1 MLQPGQVDGNHW
13 VGTLSSSALATA
25 IGIAALQARD
35 PEGCKDAIAR
45 GRRWLQETQLADGGW
60 GDAVVDP
67 SNINSTSLALA
78 ALVFTT
84 PSSFQRAEGDRTLAT
99 VLERGRAR
107 LHAMGGYEAV
117 GDPKRCTLSGP
128 CRTVSAL
135 AELMSWT
142 RIKRLRPEVILFP
155 RRLTR
160 TISTTFPAYLSI
172 ATLHSTRASDPRNL
186 LPTYPLARRQAMAWL
201 SRAQGPG
208 GSFELSA
215 FLTALIIVCLS
226 AAGLGDLPWL
236 RRAFRFVLESQRPD
250 GGWPIDRD
258 LETFDTD
265 LAVMAFRESGLRPP
279 NATAIR
285 DWLRR
290 RQFDSPCFP
299 TGAAPG
305 GWAWAMADGW
315 PDSDDTSFTLVALRT
330 LGVRQDDP
338 AIERGSRWLEGM
350 QNRDGSWSTFVRN
363 SRMPFDHDCPY
374 ITGHVLSALNAAGR
388 LHGASR
394 ALDRALVYLERSQRD
409 DGSFASIWFR
419 ASTAGSASVVEALSD
434 CGLGAHRITRAA
446 SEFLLRN
453 QNPDGGWG
461 GERGHDASTAEETSW
476 ALLALLRG
484 PIEDRRDSIQRG
496 LDWLCRNQLAD
507 GTWSPWPVGLY
518 YSAMWY
524 SDSAYALTLPIAAL
538 GRARRVLAGG
548 R

>member
-1 MLQPGQVDGNHW
+1 MDSNHW
-13 VGTLSSSALATA
+13 AGALSSSALATA
-25 IGIAALQARD
+25 ISIVALQARD

-45 GRRWLQETQLADGGW
+45 GRGWLLETQHPDGGW
-60 GDAVVDP
+60 GDAVVDA

-78 ALVFTT
+78 ALVFTS
-84 PSSFQRAEGDRTLAT
+84 PGSFQPARADGRLED
-99 VLERGRAR
+99 VLERARAR
-107 LHAMGGYEAV
+107 LLAMGGYEAV

-186 LPTYPLARRQAMAWL
+186 LPTYPLARRRAMAWL

-236 RRAFRFVLESQRPD
+236 RPAFRFVLESQRPD

-265 LAVMAFRESGLRPP
+265 LAVMAFRESGLTPP
-279 NATAIR
+279 NATAVR
-285 DWLRR
+285 DWLVR
-290 RQFDSPCFP
+290 RQIDSPCFP
-299 TGAAPG
+299 SGAPPG
-305 GWAWAMADGW
+305 GWAWAMPDGW
-315 PDSDDTSFTLVALRT
+315 PDSDDTSFTLLALRS
-330 LGVRQDDP
+330 LGVKHDAP
-338 AIERGSRWLEGM
+338 AIVRGSGWLEGM

-374 ITGHVLSALNAAGR
+374 ITGHVLRALNAAGR
-388 LHGASR
+388 FQGGSR
-394 ALDRALVYLERSQRD
+394 ALDRGLAYLERAQRA

-419 ASTAGSASVVEALSD
+419 ASTAGSASVAEALSD
-434 CGLGAHRITRAA
+434 CGLAAHRITCGARG
-446 SEFLLRN
+446 FLLRN

-461 GERGHDASTAEETSW
+461 GELSRDASTVEETSW

-484 PIEDRRDSIQRG
+484 PLDECRDSIQRG
-496 LDWLCRNQLAD
+496 LDWLCRNQRAD

-524 SDSAYALTLPIAAL
+524 SDSAYALTLPLTAL
-538 GRARRVLAGG
+538 GRARRVLSGE